1 MGPNRLLLV
10 RSENAEFRMVQ
21 PCFLGAVMFM
31 VPSVSSLRLYKPER
45 HHNGDMLIQLIKHQ

>member
-10 RSENAEFRMVQ
+10 SSENAEFRMVQ

-45 HHNGDMLIQLIKHQ
+45 HHNGHVDSVN